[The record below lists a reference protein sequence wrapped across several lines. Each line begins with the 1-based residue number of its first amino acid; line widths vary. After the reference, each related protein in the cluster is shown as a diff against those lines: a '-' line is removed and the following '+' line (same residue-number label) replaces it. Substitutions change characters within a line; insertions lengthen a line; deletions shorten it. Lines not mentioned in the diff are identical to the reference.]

1 MSDGAAAYRIEFPLS
16 GVTLRDETG
25 ARVVTMT
32 VIRDGGAAR
41 IVTVGAWPADV
52 ELPREAV
59 DHLAELFGRLS
70 RTLRFPDG
78 LIRTGL
84 PQTTSFWS

>member
-1 MSDGAAAYRIEFPLS
+1 MICRIEPPPT
-16 GVTLRDETG
+16 GVILRNETG
-25 ARVVTMT
+25 ARLVTMT
-32 VIRDGGAAR
+32 VVRDGDIAR
-41 IVTVGAWPADV
+41 ILTVGTWPPEV
-52 ELPREAV
+52 EMPREAV

-84 PQTTSFWS
+84 PQTTSLWS